1 MIFDPIII
9 KKEGGIDT
17 SDATATAAD
26 ISTGKTAYA
35 NGQKLT
41 GTLDVNAIIQSS
53 WEASY

>member
-9 KKEGGIDT
+9 KKGGIDT

-26 ISTGKTAYA
+26 ISIGKTAYV